1 MNIYIRL
8 KTNYKYTMTKVT
20 KTKKAKIVEPE
31 PEINL
36 LYKIKLQ
43 NMVTHVDNLNI
54 ISIQNDDLKASIEKV
69 EELISIKKAEKQQNI
84 KLPSEIT
91 NHFNNKP
98 WIRIPYPIREIKL
111 IEYTTTKDM
120 NKETKDKLL
129 KLLYEKKLTSKVV
142 VYNQTT
148 GIIDDISIELE

>member
-1 MNIYIRL
+1 MSSKI
-8 KTNYKYTMTKVT
+8 V
-20 KTKKAKIVEPE
+20 KTKKTKLTKDVPQIE

-36 LYKIKLQ
+36 IYKINLK
-43 NMVTHVDNLNI
+43 NKMIHKDNLKTI
-54 ISIQNDDLKASIEKV
+54 DIQNDILQTSIEKV
-69 EELISIKKAEKQQNI
+69 EELITVKKAEKEQNI

-111 IEYTTTKDM
+111 VAYTKDM
-120 NKETKDKLL
+120 TQEVKEKYL

-142 VYNQTT
+142 TYNQTN
-148 GIIDDISIELE
+148 GLIEDITIELE

>member
-98 WIRIPYPIREIKL
+98 WIRIPYPIREMKL
-111 IEYTTTKDM
+111 VEYTKDM
-120 NKETKDKLL
+120 SQDIKDKML

-142 VYNQTT
+142 VYNQTNGLIENIT
-148 GIIDDISIELE
+148 IELE